1 MNSYLIFSLHNVQYG
16 IDASL
21 VKEVFLL
28 PELTAIA
35 EAPKDI
41 VGVLNLRS
49 KVVPVMHLAVRLGY
63 QMPECKLSDSV
74 VILEWQGLQIGIIVN
89 GVSEVKNIESSAIE
103 PELSYGRARAAN
115 ARFVGG
121 VAKIDADMIMLLDP
135 ENLIRYSE
143 EIEQLTV
150 LDPIAQAFDSDSKS
164 LGGELV
170 GQKYLDVEPV
180 KPKSELSNFYELCC
194 PAATGEEKA
203 IFRQR
208 AESLRTAAENSEST
222 GQLPVAVI
230 GLNGEY
236 FGLDLGLVREFTNI
250 RHVTP
255 IPCCP
260 KHILGNMNLR
270 GEIVTLVDIRGTL
283 NLPLPDVNT
292 ASKAVVIQ
300 VDDIVAGIP
309 VDRVFDVM
317 YLHPSELTAPPTAVN
332 GDEFLRGTAP
342 YLGKMLSVIDLP
354 NLLDRGGLVV
364 NEEI

>member
-1 MNSYLIFSLHNVQYG
+1 MKPYLVFSLHNVQYG

-35 EAPKDI
+35 QAPKDI
-41 VGVLNLRS
+41 VGAIDLRS

-63 QMPECKLSDSV
+63 RMPEGKLSDSV

-89 GVSEVKNIESSAIE
+89 SVSEVKNIESSAIE
-103 PELSYGRARAAN
+103 PEISYGRVRRAQT
-115 ARFVGG
+115 RFLLG
-121 VAKIDADMIMLLDP
+121 VAKVDTDMIMLLDP
-135 ENLIRYSE
+135 ENLIGYSE
-143 EIEQLTV
+143 EIEEV
-150 LDPIAQAFDSDSKS
+150 ISFAPEAQEN
-164 LGGELV
+164 LNGEFF
-170 GQKYLDVEPV
+170 GQKYLDFEPE
-180 KPKSELSNFYELCC
+180 KPKSELNNFYELCC
-194 PAATGEEKA
+194 PSATSEERA

-208 AESLRTAAENSEST
+208 TENLRTATENSEFV
-222 GQLPVAVI
+222 GQLPVAVV

-250 RHVTP
+250 RQVTP

-260 KHILGNMNLR
+260 PHIIGNMNLR

-283 NLPLPDVNT
+283 NLPLPDVNA

-300 VDDIVAGIP
+300 VDDIVAAIP

-317 YLHPSELTAPPTAVN
+317 YLHPSDLTAPPTAVN

-364 NEEI
+364 NEEV